1 MVPGARSS
9 ADAAPEMSVKTS
21 DDISRRSAVE
31 RCIVICMMIFS
42 VPQNVSQN
50 VKKNRQ
56 RKAAGEMSQGD
67 E

>member
-1 MVPGARSS
+1 
-9 ADAAPEMSVKTS
+9 
-21 DDISRRSAVE
+21 
-31 RCIVICMMIFS
+31 MMIFS

>member
-1 MVPGARSS
+1 
-9 ADAAPEMSVKTS
+9 VKTS